1 MTDATQS
8 SYKIFLQDALISDGV
23 METCLKQEMAVI
35 RIRSL
40 KKVYKEKRKTK
51 D

>member
-8 SYKIFLQDALISDGV
+8 SYKIFLQDELISDEV
-23 METCLKQEMAVI
+23 METCLKQEIAVI
-35 RIRSL
+35 SHL